1 MKLIVIGNP
10 IQHSVSPKIHNYW
23 LKKLKINAVYEK
35 RKVTA
40 LELKGIVDQI
50 RTGSLKGVNITLP
63 FKEKIIKHVD
73 TCEEVVNASG
83 AANTLFL
90 RENHVVATN
99 TDGEGFVNSLE
110 KDCNFKIKGKIAL
123 IIGAGG
129 AARGIILSLI
139 KRGVREIILMNRNR
153 KRLMKIKEQFKKDSN
168 EILKTQE
175 WSEKIIPNFV
185 DLLINCTSVGMREGE
200 SLDINLTEMKKT
212 SIIYDIVYTKESTQL
227 IKEAKKHGLATQ
239 RGHAMLVR
247 QAAES
252 FKIWFEEY
260 PNEDEIIG
268 LIRDFGKMT

>member
-110 KDCNFKIKGKIAL
+110 KDGNFKTNGKVAL

-185 DLLINCTSVGMREGE
+185 DLLINCTSVGMKEGE

>member
-10 IQHSVSPKIHNYW
+10 IQHSISPNIHNFW

-73 TCEEVVNASG
+73 TCEEVVEASG

-110 KDCNFKIKGKIAL
+110 KDCSFKTKGKIAF
-123 IIGAGG
+123 IIGTGG

-139 KRGVREIILMNRNR
+139 KRGVREIILMNRSR
-153 KRLMKIKEQFKKDSN
+153 KRLMKIKQQFKKDSN
-168 EILKTQE
+168 IILKTQE
-175 WSEKIIPNFV
+175 WNEKIIPNFV
-185 DLLINCTSVGMREGE
+185 DLLVNCTSVGMREGE
-200 SLDINLTEMKKT
+200 SLDINLTGMKKT
-212 SIIYDIVYTKESTQL
+212 AIIYDIVYKKESTQL
-227 IKEAKKHGLATQ
+227 VKEAKKHGLATQ

-252 FKIWFEEY
+252 FKIWFDKY
-260 PNEDEIIG
+260 PNEEEIIE

>member
-110 KDCNFKIKGKIAL
+110 KDCNFKTKGKIAL

-252 FKIWFEEY
+252 FKIWFDEY
-260 PNEDEIIG
+260 PNEEEIIG

>member
-23 LKKLKINAVYEK
+23 LKKLKINAVYGK
-35 RKVTA
+35 RKVTT

-90 RENHVVATN
+90 RENQVVATN

-110 KDCNFKIKGKIAL
+110 KDCDFKTKGKIAF
-123 IIGAGG
+123 IIGTGG
-129 AARGIILSLI
+129 AARGIITSLI
-139 KRGVREIILMNRNR
+139 KSGVAEIILMNRNR
-153 KRLMKIKEQFKKDSN
+153 KRLMKIKEQFKNDSN
-168 EILKTQE
+168 GILKTQE
-175 WSEKIIPNFV
+175 WNEKIIPNFV
-185 DLLINCTSVGMREGE
+185 DLLVNCTSVGMREGE

-227 IKEAKKHGLATQ
+227 VKEAKKHGLATQ

-252 FKIWFEEY
+252 FKIWFDEY
-260 PNEDEIIG
+260 PNEEEIIG